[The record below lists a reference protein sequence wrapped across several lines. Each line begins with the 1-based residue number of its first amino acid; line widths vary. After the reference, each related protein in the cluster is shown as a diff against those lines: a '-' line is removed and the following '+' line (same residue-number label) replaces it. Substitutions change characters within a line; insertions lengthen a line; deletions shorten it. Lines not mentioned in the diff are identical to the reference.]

1 MGAILTDDVPVKE
14 LLKGTGYNVPED
26 MMNKTWGEATSGGDV
41 TLVELSATE
50 NKVYTPDEGE
60 AYKKVTVNVPVPT
73 LEELSATEN
82 TVYTPDEGKAYSKV
96 TVNVPVPTLEE
107 LSATENKVYTP
118 DAGKAYS
125 KVTVN
130 VPAPTVK
137 LSAWKNDTNIVYT
150 KTAEPT
156 TADKALVPAATGL
169 SEAVIASVAAEF
181 ASITIGATVYAQ
193 YTDGDITVA

>member
-26 MMNKTWGEATSGGDV
+26 MMNKTWGEATSGGGDV

-50 NKVYTPDEGE
+50 NKVYTPDDGE
-60 AYKKVTVNVPVPT
+60 AYK
-73 LEELSATEN
+73 
-82 TVYTPDEGKAYSKV
+82 
-96 TVNVPVPTLEE
+96 
-107 LSATENKVYTP
+107 
-118 DAGKAYS
+118 

-137 LSAWKNDTNIVYT
+137 LSAWKNETNIVYT

-156 TADKALVPAATGL
+156 TTDKALVPAATGL

-181 ASITIGATVYAQ
+181 ASITIGETTYAR

>member
-26 MMNKTWGEATSGGDV
+26 MMDKTWGEATSGGGDV
-41 TLVELSATE
+41 TLEDLSATE
-50 NKVYTPDEGE
+50 NKVYTPDEGK
-60 AYKKVTVNVPVPT
+60 AYK
-73 LEELSATEN
+73 
-82 TVYTPDEGKAYSKV
+82 
-96 TVNVPVPTLEE
+96 
-107 LSATENKVYTP
+107 
-118 DAGKAYS
+118 

-137 LSAWKNDTNIVYT
+137 LSAWKNETNIVYT

-181 ASITIGATVYAQ
+181 ASITIGETVYTKYA
-193 YTDGDITVA
+193 DGDITVA

>member
-50 NKVYTPDEGE
+50 NKVYTPDEG
-60 AYKKVTVNVPVPT
+60 
-73 LEELSATEN
+73 
-82 TVYTPDEGKAYSKV
+82 
-96 TVNVPVPTLEE
+96 
-107 LSATENKVYTP
+107 
-118 DAGKAYS
+118 KAYS

-137 LSAWKNDTNIVYT
+137 LSAWKNETNIVYT

-169 SEAVIASVAAEF
+169 SEAVIATVAAEF
-181 ASITIGATVYAQ
+181 ASITIGETVYAK
-193 YTDGDITVA
+193 YADGDITVA

>member
-26 MMNKTWGEATSGGDV
+26 MMDKTWGEATSGGDV

-50 NKVYTPDEGE
+50 NKVYTPDEG
-60 AYKKVTVNVPVPT
+60 
-73 LEELSATEN
+73 
-82 TVYTPDEGKAYSKV
+82 
-96 TVNVPVPTLEE
+96 
-107 LSATENKVYTP
+107 
-118 DAGKAYS
+118 KAYS

-137 LSAWKNDTNIVYT
+137 LYAWKNESNIVYT

-169 SEAVIASVAAEF
+169 SEAVIAAVAAEF
-181 ASITIGATVYAQ
+181 ASVTIGETVYTKYA
-193 YTDGDITVA
+193 DGDITVA

>member
-60 AYKKVTVNVPVPT
+60 AYKKVTVNVPGPT
-73 LEELSATEN
+73 L
-82 TVYTPDEGKAYSKV
+82 V
-96 TVNVPVPTLEE
+96 E

-118 DAGKAYS
+118 DEGKAYS

-137 LSAWKNDTNIVYT
+137 LSAWKNETNIVYT

-156 TADKALVPAATGL
+156 TTDKALVPAATGL

-181 ASITIGATVYAQ
+181 ASITIGETTYAR

>member
-26 MMNKTWGEATSGGDV
+26 MMDKTWGEATSGGGDV

-50 NKVYTPDEGE
+50 NKVYTPDEG
-60 AYKKVTVNVPVPT
+60 
-73 LEELSATEN
+73 
-82 TVYTPDEGKAYSKV
+82 KAYSKV
-96 TVNVPVPTLEE
+96 TVNVP
-107 LSATENKVYTP
+107 S
-118 DAGKAYS
+118 
-125 KVTVN
+125 
-130 VPAPTVK
+130 PTVK
-137 LSAWKNDTNIVYT
+137 LYAWKNETNIIYT

-156 TADKALVPAATGL
+156 TTDKALVPAATGL

-181 ASITIGATVYAQ
+181 ASVTIGETAYAR

>member
-50 NKVYTPDEGE
+50 NKVYTPDEG
-60 AYKKVTVNVPVPT
+60 
-73 LEELSATEN
+73 
-82 TVYTPDEGKAYSKV
+82 
-96 TVNVPVPTLEE
+96 
-107 LSATENKVYTP
+107 
-118 DAGKAYS
+118 KAYS

-137 LSAWKNDTNIVYT
+137 LYAWKNETSIVYT

-169 SEAVIASVAAEF
+169 SEAAIASVAAEF
-181 ASITIGATVYAQ
+181 ASVTIGETVYTKYA
-193 YTDGDITVA
+193 DGDITVA

>member
-26 MMNKTWGEATSGGDV
+26 MMDKTWGEATSGGGDV
-41 TLVELSATE
+41 TLI
-50 NKVYTPDEGE
+50 D
-60 AYKKVTVNVPVPT
+60 
-73 LEELSATEN
+73 
-82 TVYTPDEGKAYSKV
+82 
-96 TVNVPVPTLEE
+96 

-118 DAGKAYS
+118 DAGKAYK

-130 VPAPTVK
+130 VPSPTVK
-137 LSAWKNDTNIVYT
+137 LYAWKNETNIVYT

-156 TADKALVPAATGL
+156 TTDKALVPAATGL
-169 SEAVIASVAAEF
+169 SEAVIVAVTAEF
-181 ASITIGATVYAQ
+181 ASVTIGETTYTR

>member
-26 MMNKTWGEATSGGDV
+26 MMDKTWGEATSGGDV

-50 NKVYTPDEGE
+50 NKVYTPDEGQ
-60 AYKKVTVNVPVPT
+60 
-73 LEELSATEN
+73 
-82 TVYTPDEGKAYSKV
+82 
-96 TVNVPVPTLEE
+96 
-107 LSATENKVYTP
+107 
-118 DAGKAYS
+118 AYS

-137 LSAWKNDTNIVYT
+137 LYAWKNESNIVYT

-169 SEAVIASVAAEF
+169 SEAVIAAVAAEF
-181 ASITIGATVYAQ
+181 ASVTIGETVYTKYA
-193 YTDGDITVA
+193 DGDITVA

>member
-26 MMNKTWGEATSGGDV
+26 MMDKTWGEATSGGDV

-60 AYKKVTVNVPVPT
+60 AYKKVTVNVP
-73 LEELSATEN
+73 
-82 TVYTPDEGKAYSKV
+82 
-96 TVNVPVPTLEE
+96 
-107 LSATENKVYTP
+107 
-118 DAGKAYS
+118 
-125 KVTVN
+125 
-130 VPAPTVK
+130 APTVK
-137 LSAWKNDTNIVYT
+137 LYAWKNDTNIVYT

-181 ASITIGATVYAQ
+181 ASITIGETVYTKYA
-193 YTDGDITVA
+193 DGDITVA